1 MGRDNPNW
9 DTRLIKPH
17 TPAVSLSATTT
28 MTNIFTSDSFTVGT
42 TSPIKCHL
50 HLLHQYEQGATNCS
64 HRFQLLNSS
73 GGSEANSPNVQV
85 AKQGF
90 GSNYAFGSNNMHYTF
105 YNVAAGTYQI
115 RVQGANEGN
124 SNTTHITTYFAP
136 NNNQGDVL
144 VITYQA

>member
-1 MGRDNPNW
+1 MGIDNPNW
-9 DTRLIKPH
+9 DTRL
-17 TPAVSLSATTT
+17 VTTNT
-28 MTNIFTSDSFTVGT
+28 SSTTLNASSTLTTLFTSNSFTVGT
-42 TSPIKCHL
+42 TSPVKCHL
-50 HLLHQYEQGATNCS
+50 QLLHQYEQGATNCS

-73 GGSEANSPNVQV
+73 GGVEANI

-90 GSNYAFGSNNMHYTF
+90 GSNFAFGSHNMHYTF

-115 RVQGANEGN
+115 RVEGVNEGN